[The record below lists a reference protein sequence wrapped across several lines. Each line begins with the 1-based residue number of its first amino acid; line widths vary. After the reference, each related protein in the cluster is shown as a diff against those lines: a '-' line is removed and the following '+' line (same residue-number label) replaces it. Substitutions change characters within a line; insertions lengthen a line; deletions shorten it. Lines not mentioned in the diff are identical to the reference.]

1 MENNNQEIKKPRKRK
16 KVKKWIRFRHTVV
29 RNVLY
34 LPFYLY
40 CRIVYRIKLE
50 KYKGDKNQP
59 HFILF
64 NHQTGFDQFF
74 VSMCFPK
81 HVYYVSSED
90 LFSKAWLSKALSYLV
105 APIPFRKSTSDIAAI
120 KNCMRIAREGGS
132 IGMAPEG
139 NRTYSGTTE
148 HMKPAVASLAKALK
162 LPLAIYRIEGGY
174 GVMPRFADKVRK
186 GRMRGYFSRII
197 PYDEIKAMSDDEL
210 FSLIQRELYVDE
222 REDKTLFYSK
232 HSAEYLDR
240 AMYYCHNC
248 GFSRFFSKGDI
259 ISCQKCGEKIRYM
272 PNKRLEGVGFDFPYP
287 YVKEWYDA
295 QCDFVRRSDLSPYV
309 DTPVFEDSVS
319 FRENVY
325 CKKKIM
331 IDKNARLSV
340 YADRLTVATKN
351 GEYVFPFAEL
361 SSATVLG
368 KNKLNVYTKETTYQF
383 KGDKHFNALK
393 YLNLYCHAT
402 NTVENGKEPQFL
414 GL

>member
-1 MENNNQEIKKPRKRK
+1 MENKNQEAKRPNKRK
-16 KVKKWIRFRHTVV
+16 KAKKWIRFRHTVI
-29 RNVLY
+29 RNTLY

-59 HFILF
+59 CFILF

-74 VSMCFPK
+74 VSMSFPK

-90 LFSKAWLSKALSYLV
+90 LFSNSWISRLLSWAV
-105 APIPFRKSTSDIAAI
+105 APIPFRKSTADIAAI
-120 KNCMRIAREGGS
+120 KNCLRIVREGGS

-148 HMKPAVASLAKALK
+148 HMKPAVAALAKALK

-186 GRMRGYFSRII
+186 GKMRGYFSRVI
-197 PYDEIKAMSDDEL
+197 PYEEIKAMSDDEL
-210 FSLIQRELYVDE
+210 FSLIKRELYVDE

-240 AMYYCHNC
+240 AMYYCRNC
-248 GFSRFFSKGDI
+248 GFSRFFSQGDI
-259 ISCQKCGEKIRYM
+259 ISCEKCGEKIRYL
-272 PNKRLEGVGFDFPYP
+272 PDKRLEGVDCDFPYP

-295 QCDFVRRSDLSPYV
+295 QCDFVRRSDLSPYK
-309 DTPVFEDSVS
+309 DTPVFEDSVR
-319 FRENVY
+319 FVNNIY
-325 CKKKIM
+325 CKKKIV

-340 YADRLTVATKN
+340 YADRFTVATQEK
-351 GEYVFPFAEL
+351 EYVFPFTEL

-368 KNKLNVYTKETTYQF
+368 KNKLNIYEKELTYQF

-393 YLNLYCHAT
+393 YLNLYCHAV
-402 NTVENGKEPQFL
+402 NTVENIGEPQFL